1 MLSTKKRN
9 YFNYISRFL
18 YTTLFCLDSYAI
30 GQLAVASNICAHP
43 GRYFVT
49 APARQLLPIAAPP
62 MPAFIPPALPAALVP
77 PSCVP
82 VIQPSAAAMPAV
94 AVTRTPLLPMP
105 LLNAPYTAAAL
116 PAPPVSKRNKRTSH
130 DYSDSPSNCS
140 CCSTCI
146 ACFTN
151 RSNNPVLSITMQK

>member
-1 MLSTKKRN
+1 MVT
-9 YFNYISRFL
+9 
-18 YTTLFCLDSYAI
+18 
-30 GQLAVASNICAHP
+30 VASNICAHP

-116 PAPPVSKRNKRTSH
+116 PAPPIQIPRAIVAAAPPVLRASPIAQTIPYFQLPCKNKRERLRDIKSLL
-130 DYSDSPSNCS
+130 
-140 CCSTCI
+140 I
-146 ACFTN
+146 KQ
-151 RSNNPVLSITMQK
+151 L